1 MCGKQKNPTGFYY
14 SVGFFFFFPAF
25 WSYKMFA
32 SSSMRLLLLL
42 LALSRSHCHVFLTM
56 TERVSSKH
64 ERHLDQKSFSLKWS
78 AVNAE
83 THNWSTC

>member
-1 MCGKQKNPTGFYY
+1 ML
-14 SVGFFFFFPAF
+14 
-25 WSYKMFA
+25 A
-32 SSSMRLLLLL
+32 SSPTRLLLL

-64 ERHLDQKSFSLKWS
+64 EPHPDQKSFSLKWS

-83 THNWSTC
+83 THNWSKC